1 MRNVFIFAFALLT
14 VMGLAGKLQA
24 DRVCGNVTNRALC
37 ELSLQAND
45 SEARA
50 RARALGMGDYS
61 QR

>member
-1 MRNVFIFAFALLT
+1 MRNVFIFTFALLT
-14 VMGLAGKLQA
+14 IIGFAGKLQA

-50 RARALGMGDYS
+50 RALGMGDYS